1 MVNRIFF
8 VDGIRLPC
16 ILLSLKQTKENSM
29 KLRHLIEDTIALIS
43 ILGGA
48 YAALIIGHGFG
59 L

>member
-8 VDGIRLPC
+8 VDDIRPPC
-16 ILLSLKQTKENSM
+16 ILLLLKQTKENSM

-43 ILGGA
+43 ILGGS
-48 YAALIIGHGFG
+48 YAALIIGHGLG